1 MAKRPN
7 KLLDKIIATSVARA
21 RKDINQWRMALQRA
35 ESVENPKRYL
45 LYNIYN
51 ELILDAHLSAE
62 VQRRTLAVQGASYN
76 LVNEEGITD
85 PEKTK
90 LIKRPWFNDFL
101 RYAMESVFWGH
112 SLVQINDLVE
122 GEVSGVTLI
131 NRNHVIPEK
140 GLFVFRQTD
149 DKGIFYRE
157 DEKYWQW
164 LLEIGNT
171 NDLGLYNKCAP
182 HVLYKR
188 FAQGAWSEF
197 CEIFGMP
204 VRYLKT
210 NAKDDESLN
219 RAENMLKTMGSS
231 FYGVLDTDEE
241 LKFLETA
248 KSDGGVYKGLM
259 DVSNNEISKLI
270 NGAVIGGESQGGSR
284 SKEEV
289 GERLSESITDADK
302 QFIEHYVNHTLIPK
316 LIALGYDL
324 NGVSFQFEKSQDL
337 KQLFTFTQGFMQTMD
352 VDPEWVQD
360 TFGIP
365 VTPKAILPTT
375 QKDAGDFFG

>member
-231 FYGVLDTDEE
+231 FYGVLDLDEE

-365 VTPKAILPTT
+365 VTPKTVLPPN
-375 QKDAGDFFG
+375 QNDAGDFFG

>member
-365 VTPKAILPTT
+365 VTPKTVLPPN
-375 QKDAGDFFG
+375 QNDAGDFFG